1 MRRLTAARS
10 GTAAWNDSPS
20 QLERSLRPAYPT
32 SDSVGGSRQ
41 SPPVPPIVPSISG
54 STQSSVRLRRSHPD
68 RNQSVFHP
76 ALEDLHPIV
85 VLITSAPGRAHAFAQ
100 SRIGQEG
107 GKALGR
113 RGRIPDRNEKS
124 GFPFNDNFWDG
135 PPNRGDYRQPTAE
148 MCSWR
153 ARRRAW
159 SNASSH

>member
-10 GTAAWNDSPS
+10 GTAAWKDSPS
-20 QLERSLRPAYPT
+20 QLERSFHAAFPT
-32 SDSVGGSRQ
+32 TNLPLSV
-41 SPPVPPIVPSISG
+41 PIVPPIVPSISG